1 MERSGRCG
9 NRICRRQ
16 NRVDDK
22 EHTSDRECK
31 WHAEQQWL
39 VSDRTDDAVFVF
51 LVIFVVMVG
60 NDNQE
65 QDGYVYSHPE
75 P

>member
-1 MERSGRCG
+1 MERSGRFG
-9 NRICRRQ
+9 NRNCRRQ

-22 EHTSDRECK
+22 EHTNDRQCK
-31 WHAEQQWL
+31 RHAEQQGL
-39 VSDRTDDAVFVF
+39 VSDRTGDAVCVF

-60 NDNQE
+60 NNNQE